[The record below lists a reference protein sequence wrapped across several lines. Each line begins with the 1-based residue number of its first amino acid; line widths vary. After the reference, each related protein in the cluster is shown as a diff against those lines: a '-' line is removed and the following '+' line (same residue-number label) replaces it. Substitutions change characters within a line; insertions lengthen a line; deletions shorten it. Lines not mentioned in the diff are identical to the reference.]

1 MGKHAIIAT
10 GISKIKTMKK
20 LNRKSGLV
28 QRFKTAP
35 VLMSIALLIVGS
47 GTSMAIVHAESIQQQ
62 INDLNAQNSQTQN
75 AVDSL
80 QLQAKSYQDAISK
93 LQVQISDIRNAIA
106 ASKAKQAQL
115 QAQIVA
121 DQQKLA
127 QEKQILGED
136 LKAMYVGGKMTTVEM
151 LATSKNLSDFV
162 DAETYDSAVQNK
174 IQDTLNQITALQARL
189 EAQKTQVDQLLATQ
203 QAQQG
208 KLDSDEAQQNQLLS
222 MNQGQQAAY
231 NNQIKANQSKISQL
245 VAEQAAINAQYAQN
259 VRVAPSG
266 GGGACNLGQGFAD
279 YPWCNAPFTFDYS
292 PTDPNGFPE
301 RQCTSFAYWYFT
313 SVEGKA
319 LSVSGDA
326 GDWWSTANRPVD
338 HTPQVG
344 AIGIEPRNQP
354 PHYSPYGHVMIVLAL
369 PGTTYNGALPYTSQA
384 DGIYVDPGNVLV
396 MSMNEDEAGHF
407 MIQEWPA
414 DTLYYI
420 H

>member
-1 MGKHAIIAT
+1 
-10 GISKIKTMKK
+10 
-20 LNRKSGLV
+20 
-28 QRFKTAP
+28 
-35 VLMSIALLIVGS
+35 
-47 GTSMAIVHAESIQQQ
+47 MAIVHAESIQQQ
-62 INDLNAQNSQTQN
+62 INSLNAQNSQTQSE
-75 AVDSL
+75 VDSL
-80 QLQAKSYQDAISK
+80 QLQAQSYQDAINK
-93 LQVQISDIRNAIA
+93 LRTQITGIQNAIA
-106 ASKAKQAQL
+106 ASKAEQAQL
-115 QAQIVA
+115 QAQIIA

-127 QEKQILGED
+127 YEKKVLGED

-174 IQDTLNQITALQARL
+174 IQDTLNQITALQNKL

-203 QAQQG
+203 QAQQAQ
-208 KLDSDEAQQNQLLS
+208 LDSDEAQQNNLLS
-222 MNQGQQAAY
+222 MNQSQQAAY
-231 NNQIKANQSKISQL
+231 NNQIKSNQSKIAQL

-266 GGGACNLGQGFAD
+266 GGGACNIGQGFAD
-279 YPWCNAPFTFDYS
+279 YPWCDASFTFDYS
-292 PTDPNGFPE
+292 AADPNGFPE

-313 SVEGKA
+313 SVEGKS

-326 GDWWSTANRPVD
+326 GDWWATANRPVD
-338 HTPQVG
+338 HIPQVG
-344 AIGIEPRNQP
+344 AIGVEARNQP

-369 PGTTYNGALPYTSQA
+369 PGTTYQGSLPYTSQA
-384 DGIYVDPGNVLV
+384 DGTYVDPGYVLV